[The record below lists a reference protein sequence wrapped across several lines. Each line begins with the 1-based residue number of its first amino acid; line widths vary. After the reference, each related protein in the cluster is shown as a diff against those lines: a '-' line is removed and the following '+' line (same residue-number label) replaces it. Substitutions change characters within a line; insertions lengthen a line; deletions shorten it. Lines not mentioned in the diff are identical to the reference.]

1 LPELTVFAALLVL
14 TFLDECRRAALFIFA
29 KAVGGRVEG
38 ALFPVVT
45 DVRLVL
51 SPARPVTTGTRAA
64 PLAAS
69 QTRVTGRAVKRRA
82 CRFARLDWRLGH
94 PGAWAA
100 GHYGRA
106 EVVHAPGSLDAAGRE
121 GAAGRGAI
129 RIGPLEVALTPAQVR
144 ARSHAVS
151 FHRCHP
157 LWLTETVL
165 FAPPP

>member
-1 LPELTVFAALLVL
+1 LIAACCAALL
-14 TFLDECRRAALFIFA
+14 IFA

-38 ALFPVVT
+38 ALFPVVS

-51 SPARPVTTGTRAA
+51 TPARSGMAV
-64 PLAAS
+64 PLAGAAA
-69 QTRVTGRAVKRRA
+69 TRVTGRAVKRRA
-82 CRFARLDWRLGH
+82 CRLERLDWRLGH

-106 EVVHAPGSLDAAGRE
+106 EVVHAPGGLDAAR
-121 GAAGRGAI
+121 RGAI
-129 RIGPLEVALTPAQVR
+129 RLGPLEVALTPAQVR
-144 ARSHAVS
+144 GRFHAVA

-165 FAPPP
+165 FAPPG

>member
-1 LPELTVFAALLVL
+1 MRNLLIAA
-14 TFLDECRRAALFIFA
+14 CCAALFIFA

-51 SPARPVTTGTRAA
+51 SPARPGLSA
-64 PLAAS
+64 PLAAA

-82 CRFARLDWRLGH
+82 CRLERLDWRLGH

-106 EVVHAPGSLDAAGRE
+106 EVVHAPGSLDAAGR
-121 GAAGRGAI
+121 GPI
-129 RIGPLEVALTPAQVR
+129 RLGPLEVALTPAQVR
-144 ARSHAVS
+144 GRSHAVA

-165 FAPPP
+165 FAPPD